1 MVTAK
6 IMLAFIFS
14 IVTALGI
21 TLIIGAIAAWLVES
35 LWFSRLLVPATFGV
49 AAVGM
54 LWWLLRASSVGG
66 TITRFRY
73 VAISECLAF
82 GVLGMLMAAAEVYSL
97 FD

>member
-1 MVTAK
+1 MK
-6 IMLAFIFS
+6 RILSPCAFVFS
-14 IVTALGI
+14 IVAAFGI
-21 TLIIGAIAAWLVES
+21 MLIIGAIAVWLVGS
-35 LWFSRLLVPATFGV
+35 LWFSGLLVPTTFGV

-54 LWWLLRASSVGG
+54 LWWLLKASSVWD